1 MMKVIES
8 LCLPLWFQVTSN
20 SPFYHELSI
29 NPVVEIMEEELDED
43 KKGTSQDKDTVKGKG
58 NIKKGKGKANRK
70 KDKRMELKDEEDKK
84 IKGVMKLKKNKNRK
98 IKKEGKECS
107 TCGQVYTAVSE
118 LYRHLSLSH
127 FRNHIQKEFSVSF
140 SNEKVS
146 T

>member
-1 MMKVIES
+1 MKVIKS
-8 LCLPLWFQVTSN
+8 LCLPLWFEVTSN
-20 SPFYHELSI
+20 SPHNLELSI
-29 NPVVEIMEEELDED
+29 NPVVTMEIMEEKLDED
-43 KKGTSQDKDTVKGKG
+43 KEGTSPDKDMVEG
-58 NIKKGKGKANRK
+58 NMKRVKGKANRK

-84 IKGVMKLKKNKNRK
+84 IKKVMKLKKNKNRK

-140 SNEKVS
+140 DNEKVS